1 MFQEKFL
8 GSDPP
13 LFRPAFAAQIL
24 SQPDLIA
31 NLAVSARDLL
41 AQHPKYLQPSSFLA
55 TIAPTFWVA
64 RAVVIRNREKI
75 IGIVYLRER
84 LLMGIRLGIIVADA
98 SLGHLL
104 VAETEHR
111 ESVFLHAIHAITK
124 LPGVLSL
131 RLRMSEVC
139 MERSALS
146 RFSFGSHSLD
156 FAESKGGHHILRL
169 PRTYQEFLGSL
180 RPKTRATFR
189 RYRRLGREERTL
201 IEELNPS
208 EFKQAV
214 AELVKKNVTGTKW
227 GHVNINMN
235 RIATTER
242 PFRAGLKLDS
252 GEWLSVIG
260 GWYESSRLILFLQ
273 FNDDK
278 KYYRS
283 SPSLVMRSHL
293 IESSV
298 ANGVKEIVFFGGA
311 KGHLTDYCERIGT
324 VIAYLDSP
332 NSLWSGFRNTLSFL
346 WDGLPQ
352 TWRDYA
358 YGKAPTAWDL
368 VLRRIDQ
375 LPHTS

>member
-208 EFKQAV
+208 EFKQRINQRADNLHRRAIAAEREYRPEALAV
-214 AELVKKNVTGTKW
+214 CFCE
-227 GHVNINMN
+227 
-235 RIATTER
+235 
-242 PFRAGLKLDS
+242 
-252 GEWLSVIG
+252 
-260 GWYESSRLILFLQ
+260 
-273 FNDDK
+273 
-278 KYYRS
+278 
-283 SPSLVMRSHL
+283 
-293 IESSV
+293 
-298 ANGVKEIVFFGGA
+298 FGGVSRA
-311 KGHLTDYCERIGT
+311 
-324 VIAYLDSP
+324 
-332 NSLWSGFRNTLSFL
+332 FRSDHFTGNARRTKRAHRFRFAGQSQ
-346 WDGLPQ
+346 P
-352 TWRDYA
+352 R
-358 YGKAPTAWDL
+358 
-368 VLRRIDQ
+368 RRIDDQQRRAHQKRQMRNRSKPNWRGVGAKPRAIASRAQSTALVAGSIPSEAVQ
-375 LPHTS
+375 LGLRR